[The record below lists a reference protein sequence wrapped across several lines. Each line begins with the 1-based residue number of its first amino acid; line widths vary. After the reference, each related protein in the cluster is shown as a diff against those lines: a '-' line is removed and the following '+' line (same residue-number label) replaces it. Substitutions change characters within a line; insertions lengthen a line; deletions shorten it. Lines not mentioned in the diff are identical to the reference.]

1 MYSEVNLAGVY
12 IAPFMLYVCAAAPI
26 FLVIRIVLV
35 RSGFLGWVWHP
46 ALFETALAL
55 TIICFLV
62 LRF

>member
-12 IAPFMLYVCAAAPI
+12 VAPFMLYVCAAVPI
-26 FLVIRIVLV
+26 FLVFRVALG

-55 TIICFLV
+55 TIICSLALWF
-62 LRF
+62 

>member
-12 IAPFMLYVCAAAPI
+12 IAPFMLYVITTIPI
-26 FLVIRIVLV
+26 FLAIRVVLG

-55 TIICFLV
+55 TVICSLV
-62 LRF
+62 LWF